1 MTCRGCNCGAG
12 RRQNGAALIVAM
24 LVFALATTLV
34 VAMSKEFT
42 LFLKRGANSFIAEQ
56 AHAYLRGGEELAGLV
71 LRQDLETD
79 QSEGSIRDDVSE
91 IWAQQV
97 PPYALDEGGWLV
109 GSLEDLQGRFN
120 INSVA
125 GKAPQG
131 QPYTVA
137 QRQFIR
143 LLQTLEEPQV
153 SEQDA
158 VLITE
163 ALMDWLDADGE
174 PRDFGAEDDYYYDM
188 SPSYRSANR
197 PMASVSELRVV
208 AYVTAEIYRALAPY
222 LTTWGDG
229 IININTAS
237 VAVLRTIN
245 AATELTPLSQGE
257 GEELIGLR
265 EEEGFESVQALL
277 GSSVFSGR
285 QIDAGLSARLGE
297 SSGWFLYSGEVE
309 VADRFARL
317 YSVLRRENN
326 KITAM
331 VRSSAGI

>member
-1 MTCRGCNCGAG
+1 MTYRARSRIHKQDGV
-12 RRQNGAALIVAM
+12 ALIVAM

-42 LFLKRGANSFIAEQ
+42 LFLKRSSNSFIAEQ
-56 AHAYLRGGEELAGLV
+56 AHAYLRGGEELAGLI

-79 QSEGSIRDDVSE
+79 QQEQSLRDDYSE

-109 GSLEDLQGRFN
+109 GRLDDLQGRFN

-125 GKAPQG
+125 GKAAEG
-131 QPYTVA
+131 QRFTAA
-137 QRQFIR
+137 QQQFIR

-158 VLITE
+158 TLITE

-197 PMASVSELRVV
+197 ALASVSELRLV
-208 AYVTAEIYRALAPY
+208 AYMTADIYQGLLPY
-222 LTTWGDG
+222 LTVWGDG
-229 IININTAS
+229 GSINIQTAPA
-237 VAVLRTIN
+237 AVLRTIN
-245 AATELTPLSQGE
+245 AANDLQPLSRAE
-257 GEELIGLR
+257 GETLVELRG
-265 EEEGFESVQALL
+265 EEGFESVQVMLESPTFD
-277 GSSVFSGR
+277 GREIDSSLR
-285 QIDAGLSARLGE
+285 ARLGE
-297 SSGWFLYSGEVE
+297 TSSWFLYSGEVD
-309 VADRFARL
+309 VADRLTRL
-317 YSVLRRENN
+317 YSVLHRENN
-326 KITAM
+326 QIRAL
-331 VRSSAGI
+331 VRSSAGL